1 MLTQL
6 LKSVFQSASAKD
18 AQSLALAQQLADHGQ
33 FDAAQDL
40 LDALTARRPGHASAW
55 RLRGRVR
62 RERGQAHEA
71 LDDLRRAVQLAPQDG
86 ECHYE
91 LAVCL
96 ARQGDNAPALAHARR
111 ARELA
116 PDLVRVP
123 PLMAQLLLPGEPY
136 DAVMARIIGELHPRT
151 YVEVGI
157 FKGGT
162 LKLVQKVPAVVA
174 IDPDPR
180 LEWTPEAHMR
190 VFKMTSD
197 DYFAARDL
205 REDLGGR
212 PVDLAFIDGMHQ
224 FEFALRDFANI
235 ERCCTPRSVILVHD
249 GYPLDALSASRT
261 PSDVFWSGDVWR
273 LIVLLKKYRPDLRI
287 QTLATAPTGL
297 ALITRLDPASTFL
310 LDQHDRLVEE
320 FMALDY
326 ACLDADK
333 AGTLNLHPN
342 DWGAIRRMLRSR

>member
-18 AQSLALAQQLADHGQ
+18 AQSLTLAQQLADHGQ
-33 FDAAQDL
+33 LDAAQDL
-40 LDALTARRPGHASAW
+40 LDALTARSPGHAPAW

-62 RERGQAHEA
+62 RERGQPREA
-71 LDDLRRAVQLAPQDG
+71 LDDLRQAAQLAPQDG
-86 ECHYE
+86 ECQYE

-96 ARQGDNAPALAHARR
+96 ADQGDTAAALAHAGR
-111 ARELA
+111 ARALA
-116 PDLVRVP
+116 PEHWRVP
-123 PLMAQLLLPGEPY
+123 SLMAHLLLPGEPY
-136 DAVMARIIGELHPRT
+136 YAVMSRIIQELHPRS
-151 YVEVGI
+151 YVEVGV

-162 LKLVQKVPAVVA
+162 LKLVQKVPAVVG
-174 IDPDPR
+174 IDPEPR
-180 LEWTPEAHMR
+180 LEWTPDAHMQ

-197 DYFAARDL
+197 AYFATRDL

-212 PVDLAFIDGMHQ
+212 PVDLAFVDGMHL
-224 FEFALRDFANI
+224 FEYALRDFANI
-235 ERCCTPRSVILVHD
+235 ERFCTPRSVILVHD

-287 QTLATAPTGL
+287 HTIATAPTGL
-297 ALITRLDPASTFL
+297 AVITGLDPASTL
-310 LDQHDRLVEE
+310 LRDQHDRLVDE

-333 AGTLNLHPN
+333 AGMLNLHPN
-342 DWGAIRRMLRSR
+342 DWNALRKLLRAR